1 MRQLAWALGALF
13 LAGIIHLVAVLV
25 LPIFATGDAWNRL
38 ARYGDFNRM
47 HILPAAT
54 PLGQAITNMDPALE
68 YAICRFDLAEGPL
81 RIDAVVPLGYWSIA
95 IYDRHAGNYYALN
108 DRSADMQTVT
118 LWIADQDQIL
128 SLIPEGQE
136 DTGTEN
142 QDVLLIK
149 SPERFGLAIL
159 RVMVPEES
167 FRGRALEAL
176 ENSSCQIDISIL
188 GMPDA
193 EDEIPVPGL
202 LPTSTEN

>member
-1 MRQLAWALGALF
+1 MRSFAWALGVLF

-38 ARYGDFNRM
+38 ARYGDFNHM

-54 PLGQAITNMDPALE
+54 PLGQAIANMDPALE

-81 RIDAVVPLGYWSIA
+81 RIEADVPLGYWSVA

-108 DRSADMQTVT
+108 NRSADMQTVT
-118 LWIADQDQIL
+118 LWIADQEQIL

-136 DTGTEN
+136 DIGMEN
-142 QDVLLIK
+142 QELLLIK
-149 SPERFGLAIL
+149 SPERYGLAIL
-159 RVMVPEES
+159 RVIVPEES

-176 ENSSCQIDISIL
+176 ENSSCQIDVSIL
-188 GMPDA
+188 GASDMD
-193 EDEIPVPGL
+193 DGIPVPAI
-202 LPTSTEN
+202 LPTTSEN